1 MRLRPVRAAFR
12 PHFNHLALR
21 HRSDMPAPTDDTPAP
36 WFAQQTGDSVAR
48 LMGQSMEALGVLW
61 SVKQMSNGQYV
72 YASPGLDRLFERS
85 ESSVVGSSD
94 NELMRPDEAAA
105 MRRVELQVMGQGHAQ
120 SNEHR
125 IELSGRRRDFTL
137 VRQALDERHL
147 LTLWWDRSHERQ
159 RETQLQKALTQIEQ
173 HQGEMEVLRRQAQQ
187 GAGRDEAT
195 GLQQRRLF
203 DEVLQREID
212 LSTRE
217 HREFSLVLIAI
228 DGGAPNIQP
237 AQREALGRLLR
248 ANTRA
253 MDAACQIDDECFGVL
268 LSGVGL
274 ATAHSRMEHL
284 RRQCAQQIV
293 AAEGRDLGLS
303 VSMGVASFPHTASSQ
318 GELLQASEQALRQAQ
333 RRGCNQVALA
343 AISLT

>member
-1 MRLRPVRAAFR
+1 MR
-12 PHFNHLALR
+12 
-21 HRSDMPAPTDDTPAP
+21 D
-36 WFAQQTGDSVAR
+36 
-48 LMGQSMEALGVLW
+48 
-61 SVKQMSNGQYV
+61 GQYLH
-72 YASPGLDRLFERS
+72 ASPGLDRLFERT
-85 ESSVVGSSD
+85 ESSVVGSND

-105 MRRVELQVMGQGHAQ
+105 MRRVELQVMGQTGAQ

-125 IELSGRRRDFTL
+125 LELGGRRRDFTL
-137 VRQALDERHL
+137 VRQALNEQYL
-147 LTLWWDRSHERQ
+147 LTVWWDRSHERT
-159 RETQLQKALTQIEQ
+159 REIQLQKALAQIEQ
-173 HQGEMEVLRRQAQQ
+173 HQGELEALRRQAQQ

-217 HREFSLVLIAI
+217 HREFSLVMIAI
-228 DGGAPNIQP
+228 DGGAVNIQL

-253 MDAACQIDDECFGVL
+253 MDAACQIDNECFGVL

-284 RRQCAQQIV
+284 RRQCSQQIV
-293 AAEGRDLGLS
+293 ASEGRDLGLS

-318 GELLQASEQALRQAQ
+318 AELLQASEQAMRQAQ

-343 AISLT
+343 AISLG